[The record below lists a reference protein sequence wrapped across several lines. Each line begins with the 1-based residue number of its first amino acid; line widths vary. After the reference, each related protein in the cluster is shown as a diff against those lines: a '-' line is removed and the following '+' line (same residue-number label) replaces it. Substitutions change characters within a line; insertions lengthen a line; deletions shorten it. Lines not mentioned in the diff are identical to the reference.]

1 MSERAALLV
10 EKTGSAR
17 VKGGQAYVQLES
29 RSGDD
34 RQEAGPAG
42 SQVQTVQQAAAADE
56 FERMVV
62 LLASQD
68 SKHID
73 QLDPCTGMSALHHAT
88 RNNSEHCV
96 RQLLAL
102 RADPMVEAR
111 DGKSALLDATE
122 KGRWR
127 LTKLML
133 QEAQGHQR
141 TRPSCWSTDA

>member
-1 MSERAALLV
+1 MSARAAFLSQ
-10 EKTGSAR
+10 KGSAR
-17 VKGGQAYVQLES
+17 GKGGQAYLQLES

-34 RQEAGPAG
+34 RQQAGPAG
-42 SQVQTVQQAAAADE
+42 SQVQTVQKAAAADE

-68 SKHID
+68 SERID
-73 QLDPCTGMSALHHAT
+73 ELDPCTGMSALHHAT

-122 KGRWR
+122 NGHWR

-141 TRPSCWSTDA
+141 TRPCSWSTDT